1 MENIFGTLGDIL
13 RPENSKDVR
22 KNTKEIVLTLTDTGL
37 KRFQKVP
44 TFNNLLHPS
53 QIEGLQVGENKL
65 TVNHYIYGTLLRVTE
80 YDKNNM
86 QISNNNQ

>member
-1 MENIFGTLGDIL
+1 M
-13 RPENSKDVR
+13 K
-22 KNTKEIVLTLTDTGL
+22 KNTLKVTLTLTEMGL

-53 QIEGLQVGENKL
+53 QIEGLHTGENSL

-80 YDKNNM
+80 YDKTNM
-86 QISNNNQ
+86 QISKQIQP